1 MDIIF
6 IQNFKVKT
14 RIGIYPWERKV
25 AQTLQIDLEIGMHD
39 QRAGQTDLISDTI
52 DYADIV
58 QMIHEILEKNHFSL
72 LETLAE
78 HIAQHIMLKFHSP
91 WVKISIAKLG
101 IMRNIRKIGVCIER
115 GSKSVIKA

>member
-6 IQNFKVKT
+6 IQDFKVKT

-25 AQTLQIDLEIGMHD
+25 AQTLQFDLEIGMPN
-39 QRAGQTDLISDTI
+39 QRAGQTDLITDTI

-58 QMIHEILEKNHFSL
+58 QMIQDILEKNHFSL

-78 HIAQHIMLKFHSP
+78 HIAQNIMREFNSP
-91 WVKISIAKLG
+91 WVKISVAKLD
-101 IMRNIRKIGVCIER
+101 IMRNIRKIGVSIER
-115 GSKSVIKA
+115 SSKSKTK